1 MTDDQ
6 STSAAEAAYKRAM
19 LQHSAGNIQESMVAL
34 EQALQLGYPPAILT
48 VGSIEYQRQEPARG
62 KQFFM
67 SLLDLPAET
76 DNLCEIIEEAGSFL
90 ISRNELAD
98 ALELYQD
105 ASGKFPD
112 VGMFHQ
118 RTAQCAAQVGM
129 YDEAIAAAERAIELE
144 PGNSG
149 YVSDLGWTFVLA
161 ERYNEAETA
170 FLRALE
176 IDASNENARANLAY
190 CRDMMREPTRPG
202 SDPPA

>member
-1 MTDDQ
+1 M
-6 STSAAEAAYKRAM
+6 A
-19 LQHSAGNIQESMVAL
+19 AL

-62 KQFFM
+62 KQYFM

-76 DNLCEIIEEAGSFL
+76 ESLFEIIEEAGSFL

-105 ASGKFPD
+105 AAGKFCD

-129 YDEAIAAAERAIELE
+129 YDEAIAAADRAIELE
-144 PGNSG
+144 PQNSG

-161 ERYNEAETA
+161 ERYKEAEAA

-176 IDASNENARANLAY
+176 LDASNENALANLAY
-190 CRDMMREPTRPG
+190 CRDMMGEQSPPG
-202 SDPPA
+202 SNPPA